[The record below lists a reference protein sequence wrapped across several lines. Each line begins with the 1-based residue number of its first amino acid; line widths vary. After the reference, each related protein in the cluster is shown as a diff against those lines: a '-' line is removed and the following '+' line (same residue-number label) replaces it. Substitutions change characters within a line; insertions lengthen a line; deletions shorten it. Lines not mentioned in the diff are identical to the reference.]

1 MNDFANREQT
11 QISYC
16 WRYHGSARL
25 GMVG

>member
-1 MNDFANREQT
+1 MTLHWAT

-25 GMVG
+25 CLVG